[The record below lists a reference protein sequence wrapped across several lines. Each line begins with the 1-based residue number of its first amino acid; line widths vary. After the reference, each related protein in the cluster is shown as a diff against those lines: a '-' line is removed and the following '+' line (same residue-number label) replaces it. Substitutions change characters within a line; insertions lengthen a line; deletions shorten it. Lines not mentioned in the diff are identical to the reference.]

1 MRTYFHSYA
10 TLGLVG
16 SLKQVDSGGS
26 ECPPSALTK
35 PSCGISAPARSQSS
49 KPNDEKLPQKYGR
62 ILRDA
67 DGKVVGVE
75 MLGEK
80 ETNGEKGD
88 LADAEEVNEH
98 DTRPN
103 KDLIIGASHIV
114 RDDY

>member
-1 MRTYFHSYA
+1 MRTCFHSYA

-26 ECPPSALTK
+26 ECPLPSALTK

-62 ILRDA
+62 ILRGA
-67 DGKVVGVE
+67 DGKVVGIE

-80 ETNGEKGD
+80 ETNGEKED

-98 DTRPN
+98 DTRN
-103 KDLIIGASHIV
+103 KDLVIGASHIV